1 MCSFFHLSSDN
12 QADPYNF
19 LLRSIDYVGPGP
31 LEGTGPH
38 RYVVVLVVQEQSFT
52 APADVTTFG
61 AYSAQQYLSTSGLG
75 PVVAANYF
83 VVENGASTVAVSS
96 TSAVNTATVVA
107 AVSTSSQASASSAAS
122 SAASG
127 ASSSMMGSASG
138 SNAATSASRTSAPAT
153 TSSAGNS
160 GFVVK
165 ANGGWTVGAVL
176 MGAAMGALLI

>member
-1 MCSFFHLSSDN
+1 LSSDIH
-12 QADPYNF
+12 ADLHTFF
-19 LLRSIDYVGPGP
+19 LISIDYVGPGP

-107 AVSTSSQASASSAAS
+107 AAGTSSQASASSAAS

-127 ASSSMMGSASG
+127 ASSMMGSATG
-138 SNAATSASRTSAPAT
+138 SNAATSASMTSVPAT